1 MESGQAQCGA
11 LTAIKETTTK
21 GRETD
26 GGSLTEEE
34 DRTPPPPPGPPKT
47 SQPDTGL
54 RSEAISEHTTRW

>member
-21 GRETD
+21 GRE
-26 GGSLTEEE
+26 SLTEEE
-34 DRTPPPPPGPPKT
+34 DRTPPPPPGSPKT
-47 SQPDTGL
+47 SQPDTGP